1 MLSLAGR
8 DTAITLRMILFWSLQ
23 IFGVTVSPPTV
34 GASGWFPWLWEEFP
48 LFVLWVAFPPVPNSQ
63 AITWRMLEPALPAS
77 RCQIVTLPLAIT
89 QPRCVL
95 RLRSPVS
102 WLTLFSVPGF
112 SAALVLFL
120 STSPVILQ
128 TKGYTLT
135 SLPGLPTCSS
145 CLPWISPHL
154 WTTWNLDHLR
164 SHSPPSLDALTATPG
179 TDWVCFWVQTTLL

>member
-1 MLSLAGR
+1 
-8 DTAITLRMILFWSLQ
+8 MILFWSLQ

-34 GASGWFPWLWEEFP
+34 GASGWFPWLWEEFQ
-48 LFVLWVAFPPVPNSQ
+48 LFVLWVAFPPVPNSR

-102 WLTLFSVPGF
+102 WLTLFPVSQQHWSCSFQLLRSSCKPKVTHSLHSLACPPAHPVSLGF
-112 SAALVLFL
+112 
-120 STSPVILQ
+120 
-128 TKGYTLT
+128 
-135 SLPGLPTCSS
+135 LPTSG
-145 CLPWISPHL
+145 PPGIWTISAHILHLL
-154 WTTWNLDHLR
+154 WTLSQLR
-164 SHSPPSLDALTATPG
+164 PPVLTG